1 MRTLLTDLRFG
12 VRLLLKDRSFAAAAL
27 LTLAVCIGAN
37 AAIFS
42 VVRSVILSPLPVP
55 HSDRLLMLYN
65 AYPKAGVPMA
75 STGVPDYY
83 DRLREMTVFDEQALY
98 RRQGFT
104 LSGEG
109 AADRLQAVRATPSFF
124 RIAGVQPMH
133 GRIFRDD
140 EGEEG
145 QERKVLLGHGMWRE
159 RFGGD
164 AAIVGRTLR
173 LSGQPY
179 EVVGVMPPGFRYL
192 WDDIDLWVPA
202 AFTAREKSDDSR
214 HSNNWTMIARLK
226 PGMTVELAQE
236 QLHALNAR
244 NDERFPQF
252 RQILKD
258 AGFTST
264 AVRLQDQV
272 VGEVRPILYL
282 LWGGVLFVLL
292 IGCVNIANLVIVR
305 SHARGREL
313 ATRHAMGAGLGR
325 LSRQLFTESVLL
337 AAVGGLAGLGLGVWA
352 LAGLTGLVA
361 EQLPRGHEIRLD
373 LASAA
378 GMFGLSLVVGV
389 LIGLVPVIRLRRT
402 NLNATLREEGRS
414 GTSGRGAT
422 LVRRALATAQ
432 VAIACVLLIGAGLLL
447 ASFRA
452 VLQLDPGFNPSRVVA
467 AALSLPVATYA
478 DDAARRTF
486 TDRALAAIRGIPGV
500 ESAGVTT
507 QLPFSGDSSDS
518 VILAEGYTMA
528 PGESLISPRQTWA
541 SDGYFEAMQVPLVGG
556 RYFDRRDTAD
566 SNPVIIVDERLAQKF
581 WPGRDPLGRRMYN
594 PTSPKDVLAI
604 TPETRFMTVVGV
616 VKNVQMSDPS
626 PSSVPVGAYYMPY
639 AQDPSAG
646 MMLVA
651 RTSLDRDA
659 FVAQA
664 RRQIAAID
672 PELPLYSVE
681 TMEDMMEQGFVGR
694 RVPMLV
700 AGAFALVA
708 LLLAALGIYGVLAY
722 GVAERRREIGIRM
735 ALGSSARQVFGLVLG
750 DGAKITVAGLALGL
764 AGGVALSGVMDRVLF
779 GVTATDAR
787 VLAAVVAVLGLVAVA
802 ATLIPARRAAKVN
815 PINALQ
821 S

>member
-1 MRTLLTDLRFG
+1 MRTLLADIRYG

-55 HSDRLLMLYN
+55 ASERLLLLFN

-83 DRLREMTVFDEQALY
+83 DRLRETTAFTEQALY
-98 RRQGFT
+98 RRQGYT
-104 LSGEG
+104 LAGEG
-109 AADRLQAVRATPSFF
+109 AADRLNAVRATPSFF
-124 RIAGVQPMH
+124 RITGVQPVH

-145 QERKVLLGHGMWRE
+145 QERKALISNAMWQE
-159 RFGGD
+159 RFGAD
-164 AAIVGRTLR
+164 PKIVGRMLR
-173 LSGQPY
+173 LSGLPH
-179 EVVGVMPPGFRYL
+179 EVVGVMPAGFRFL
-192 WDDIDLWVPA
+192 WNDIDLWVPA
-202 AFTAREKSDDSR
+202 AFTAEEKSDDSR
-214 HSNNWTMIARLK
+214 HSNNWTMIAQLK
-226 PGMTVELAQE
+226 PEATLPLAQE

-258 AGFTST
+258 AGFTTT
-264 AVRLQDQV
+264 AVKLQDQV

-305 SHARGREL
+305 SHARSREL

-325 LSRQLFTESVLL
+325 LSRQLFTESVM
-337 AAVGGLAGLGLGVWA
+337 LAGLGGLLGIAVGWWA
-352 LAGLTGLVA
+352 LAGITALAGD
-361 EQLPRGHEIRLD
+361 QLPRGHEVRLD
-373 LASAA
+373 VVSAA
-378 GMFGLSLVVGV
+378 AIFGLSLVVGV

-402 NLNATLREEGRS
+402 NLNTTLREEGRS
-414 GTSGRGAT
+414 GTSGRGAS
-422 LVRRALATAQ
+422 LVRRGLATAQ

-452 VLQLDPGFNPSRVVA
+452 VLKLDTGFDPSHVVA
-467 AALSLPVATYA
+467 AAVSLPRAVYA
-478 DDAARRTF
+478 DDAAIRTF
-486 TDRALAAIRGIPGV
+486 TDRMLASIRGIPGV
-500 ESAGVTT
+500 DAAGVTT

-541 SDGYFEAMQVPLVGG
+541 SDGYFEAMKIPLVRG
-556 RYFDRRDTAD
+556 RYFDRRDTAE
-566 SNPVIIVDERLAQKF
+566 STPVIIVDERLAQKF
-581 WPGRDPLGRRMYN
+581 WPGTDPLNRRMYN

-626 PSSVPVGAYYMPY
+626 PSNVPVGAYYMPT
-639 AQDPSAG
+639 AQDPTGA

-651 RTSLDRDA
+651 RTSLDRDS

-664 RRQIAAID
+664 RRQIAQLD
-672 PELPLYSVE
+672 PELPLYSAE
-681 TMEDMMEQGFVGR
+681 TMEDMMDEGFVGR
-694 RVPMLV
+694 RVPMLI
-700 AGAFALVA
+700 AGAFGLVA

-735 ALGSSARQVFGLVLG
+735 ALGSSKGQVFGLVLG
-750 DGAKITVAGLALGL
+750 DGAKITVAGLVLGL
-764 AGGVALSGVMDRVLF
+764 AGGLALSSVMDRVLF

-787 VLAAVVAVLGLVAVA
+787 VLGGVALVLALVALVA
-802 ATLIPARRAAKVN
+802 TIVPARRAAKVN

>member
-12 VRLLLKDRSFAAAAL
+12 TRLLLKDRSFAAAAL

-37 AAIFS
+37 AAIYS
-42 VVRSVILSPLPVP
+42 VVRSVLLSPLPVP
-55 HSDRLLMLYN
+55 ESDRLVLMYN
-65 AYPKAGVPMA
+65 SYPKAGAVLG

-83 DRLREMTVFDEQALY
+83 DRLREMTVFNEQALY
-98 RRQGFT
+98 RRQGYT

-109 AADRLQAVRATPSFF
+109 SADRLQAVRGTPSFY
-124 RIAGVQPMH
+124 RITGVQPVR

-145 QERKVLLGHGMWRE
+145 QDQKVILGHTMWRE

-164 AAIVGRTLR
+164 EKIVGRTIR

-179 EVVGVMPPGFRYL
+179 EVVGVMPAGFKYL
-192 WDDIDLWVPA
+192 WDDIDLYVPA

-226 PGMTVELAQE
+226 PGATLAQAQE

-258 AGFTST
+258 AGFTSIT
-264 AVRLQDQV
+264 VKLQEHIVGDVRA
-272 VGEVRPILYL
+272 ILYL

-305 SHARGREL
+305 SHARSREM
-313 ATRHAMGAGLGR
+313 ATRHAIGAGFGR

-337 AAVGGLAGLGLGVWA
+337 AAVGGVLGLAVGWWA
-352 LAGLTGLVA
+352 LRGITGLVLD
-361 EQLPRGHEIRLD
+361 QLPRGHEIRLD
-373 LASAA
+373 LMSAA
-378 GMFGLSLVVGV
+378 AIFGLSLAVGV

-402 NLNATLREEGRS
+402 NLNTTLREEGRG
-414 GTSGRGAT
+414 GTSGRGAM

-452 VLQLDPGFNPSRVVA
+452 VLNLETGFDPSNVVTA
-467 AALSLPVATYA
+467 AISLPRATYGTDPA
-478 DDAARRTF
+478 VRTF
-486 TDRALAAIRGIPGV
+486 TERMLASIRSIPGV
-500 ESAGVTT
+500 EAAGTTT
-507 QLPFSGDSSDS
+507 QMPFGSDSSDS

-528 PGESLISPRQTWA
+528 PGESLISPRQTWV
-541 SDGYFEAMQVPLVGG
+541 SDGYFEALKIPLVKG
-556 RYFDRRDTAD
+556 RYFDRRDAAD
-566 SNPVIIVDERLAQKF
+566 ATPSIIVDERLAEKF

-594 PTSPKDVLAI
+594 PTSPKDVLAV
-604 TPETRFMTVVGV
+604 TADTRFMTVVGV
-616 VKNVQMSDPS
+616 VKNVQWNDPS
-626 PSSVPVGAYYMPY
+626 PSRISVGAYYIPV
-639 AQDPSAG
+639 AQDPTNG
-646 MMLVA
+646 MVLVT
-651 RTSLDRDA
+651 RTTLERDA
-659 FVAQA
+659 FVTQA
-664 RRQIAAID
+664 RKQIAAID
-672 PELPLYSVE
+672 PDLPLYSAE
-681 TMEDMMEQGFVGR
+681 TMTDLMEQGFVGR

-700 AGAFALVA
+700 AGAFGLVA

-735 ALGSSARQVFGLVLG
+735 ALGSSTRQVFGLVLG
-750 DGAKITVAGLALGL
+750 DGAKITVAGLVLGL
-764 AGGVALSGVMDRVLF
+764 AGGVALSGAMDRVLY
-779 GVTATDAR
+779 GVRATDIR
-787 VLAAVVAVLGLVAVA
+787 VLGAVALVLAVVALVATVV
-802 ATLIPARRAAKVN
+802 PARRASKVN

-821 S
+821 

>member
-12 VRLLLKDRSFAAAAL
+12 ARLLLKDRSFAAAAL

-37 AAIFS
+37 AAIYS
-42 VVRSVILSPLPVP
+42 VVRSVLLSPLPVP
-55 HSDRLLMLYN
+55 ESDRLVLMYN
-65 AYPKAGVPMA
+65 SYPKAGAVLG

-104 LSGEG
+104 LAGEG
-109 AADRLQAVRATPSFF
+109 SADRLQAVRATPSFY
-124 RIAGVQPMH
+124 RIAGVQPVR
-133 GRIFRDD
+133 GRIFRED

-145 QERKVLLGHGMWRE
+145 HELKVLLGYTMWRE
-159 RFGGD
+159 RFGGEEQ
-164 AAIVGRTLR
+164 IVGRTVR
-173 LSGQPY
+173 LSGLPY
-179 EVVGVMPPGFRYL
+179 EVVGVMPAGFRYL
-192 WDDIDLWVPA
+192 WDDIDFYVPA

-226 PGMTVELAQE
+226 PGATLAQAQE

-258 AGFTST
+258 AGFASIT
-264 AVRLQDQV
+264 VKLQEHI
-272 VGEVRPILYL
+272 VGEVRAILYL

-305 SHARGREL
+305 SHARGREM
-313 ATRHAMGAGLGR
+313 ATRHAMGAGFGR

-337 AAVGGLAGLGLGVWA
+337 AGVGGMLGLAVGWWALRGIAGLVSD
-352 LAGLTGLVA
+352 
-361 EQLPRGHEIRLD
+361 QLPRGHEIRLD
-373 LASAA
+373 LVSAA
-378 GMFGLSLVVGV
+378 SIFGLSLAVGV

-402 NLNATLREEGRS
+402 NLNTTLREEGRS

-452 VLQLDPGFNPSRVVA
+452 VLKLDAGFDPSNVVTA
-467 AALSLPVATYA
+467 AISLPRATYA
-478 DDAARRTF
+478 ADPAVRTF
-486 TDRALAAIRGIPGV
+486 TERMLASIRSLPGV
-500 ESAGVTT
+500 EAAGVTT
-507 QLPFSGDSSDS
+507 QLPFGSDSSDS

-528 PGESLISPRQTWA
+528 PGESLVSPSQTWI
-541 SDGYFEAMQVPLVGG
+541 SDGYFEAMKIPLVQG
-556 RYFDRRDTAD
+556 RYFDRRDTAEAT
-566 SNPVIIVDERLAQKF
+566 PAIIVDERLAQKF
-581 WPGRDPLGRRMYN
+581 WPGREAVGRRMYN

-616 VKNVQMSDPS
+616 VKNVQMNDPS
-626 PSSVPVGAYYMPY
+626 PSRIAVGAYYIPV
-639 AQDPSAG
+639 AQDPSNG
-646 MMLVA
+646 MMLVT
-651 RTSLDRDA
+651 RTTLDRDA

-664 RRQIAAID
+664 RKQIAAID
-672 PELPLYSVE
+672 PELPLHSAE
-681 TMEDMMEQGFVGR
+681 TMDELMEQGFVGR

-700 AGAFALVA
+700 AAAFGVVA

-750 DGAKITVAGLALGL
+750 DGAKITIAGLALGL

-779 GVTATDAR
+779 GVAATDIR
-787 VLAAVVAVLGLVAVA
+787 VLGAVTLVLALVALVA
-802 ATLIPARRAAKVN
+802 TIVPARRAAKVN